1 MSAERKKV
9 LEMLAAGKISAD
21 DAEKLLEKLG
31 QPEESRPA
39 SDDAGKE
46 TPAPKGKS
54 RYLRIEVDEPNGKK
68 VNMRVPLAFVR
79 SGMALAGVLPARI
92 QQRLADRGIDIG
104 LIAGIRDLPKDAQI
118 TEALEQLN
126 INVDEPDGKRVRIYC
141 E

>member
-9 LEMLAAGKISAD
+9 LEMLASGKISAD
-21 DAEKLLEKLG
+21 EAEKLLEKLA

-39 SDDAGKE
+39 GAEAGKE
-46 TPAPKGKS
+46 APAPKGKS
-54 RYLRIEVDEPNGKK
+54 RYLRIEVDDLSGKK
-68 VNMRVPLAFVR
+68 VNMRLPLAFVR

-92 QQRLADRGIDIG
+92 QQRLAERGIDIG

-118 TEALEQLN
+118 TEALEHLD
-126 INVDEPDGKRVRIYC
+126 VDVNEPDGKKVRIYC